1 VRAGRRG
8 RYASDFETGG
18 FAAIRFHPVGNV
30 SGMTREQV
38 TELVASERP
47 GKRSKVS
54 GDTGMLY
61 SFANEI
67 EVGDIIVTP
76 DGGTRELLF
85 GEVAGPYEYRE
96 TPAVS
101 NFLPARQEGRMARTL
116 LPRRV
121 APEDPPRP

>member
-1 VRAGRRG
+1 
-8 RYASDFETGG
+8 
-18 FAAIRFHPVGNV
+18 
-30 SGMTREQV
+30 MTREQV
-38 TELVASERP
+38 TELVAAERP

-54 GDTGMLY
+54 GDAGMLY
-61 SFANEI
+61 SFANEM

-101 NFLPARQEGRMARTL
+101 NFRHVREVEWLGRCSRDELPQKVLRSLSVPRTVFEPKGHDHL
-116 LPRRV
+116 LALLRGSFRR
-121 APEDPPRP
+121 